1 MKKLLFYFDPT
12 VKKIIN
18 EIESEGGDKKA
29 VLSSPNNFVFTS
41 EIVARIINIDN
52 DDQIPTRL
60 DPGYNYYTTQDY
72 VSIKADSGIYFDE
85 AAGAYKAAE
94 YGFVV
99 LDGGKIRLISPLVIS
114 KDKLKSFFFVYPT
127 KFGRMPSYADIE
139 EIMHQYRILAR
150 IDQNRILEQL
160 QSVDVNK
167 PQLTKILIAQG
178 KEPVNGHEEYYLPII
193 NLKKKAGELKS
204 DGSIDFKEVGFIV
217 EVKKGQDVLRRIPK
231 VKSVDGYNV
240 FGDKA
245 LGESERKEGYNKGAN
260 LEPGKGDENIFVSS
274 IDGCIDVD
282 GRTISVLPIVH
293 INGDIN
299 YETGNIDF
307 DGSVHIAGSVLPGFS
322 VKARGD
328 VIIEKNVDDALIEAH
343 GDITV
348 KMGVVGKEH
357 VRLVAN
363 GKVSAKYLLN
373 AKVEAVG
380 DIIVDDSIIN
390 CDVFSNSK
398 ISVVAKQGKII
409 GGNTTALYEIMVNV
423 SGSPNETETHLRVG
437 RNLFIEKELAD
448 IHKEISKWRETVNE
462 SIRDIK
468 GSFGE
473 TVFENPKEFITKLPA
488 VKQKKCLIL
497 LKELSNN
504 NKELKRLI
512 EQSKEVQ
519 DKLKLDREPY
529 IIIKNKAYPNTIISV
544 KKSIKRIDSPIDNVK
559 YYEDPEEKI
568 IRFSPA
574 L

>member
-12 VKKIIN
+12 VKKILN
-18 EIESEGGDKKA
+18 EIESEGGDKKV

-41 EIVARIINIDN
+41 EIVARVINIDN

-60 DPGYNYYTTQDY
+60 DPGYNYYSTQDY
-72 VSIKADSGIYFDE
+72 LPIKADSGIYFDE

-114 KDKLKSFFFVYPT
+114 KDKLRAFFYVYPT
-127 KFGRMPSYADIE
+127 KFGRVPSYADIE

-160 QSVDVNK
+160 QSIDVNK

-193 NLKKKAGELKS
+193 NLMKKAGELKS

-217 EVKKGQDVLRRIPK
+217 EVKKGQDVLRRVPK

-245 LGESERKEGYNKGAN
+245 LGESERKDGYNKGAN
-260 LEPGKGDENIFVSS
+260 LEPGKVDENIFISS
-274 IDGCIDVD
+274 IDGCVDVD

-357 VRLVAN
+357 VRLVAS

-380 DIIVDDSIIN
+380 DIIVEDSIIN

-409 GGNTTALYEIMVNV
+409 GGKTTALYEIMVNV

-448 IHKEISKWRETVNE
+448 IHKEIATWRETVNE

-473 TVFENPKEFITKLPA
+473 TVFENPKDFIARLPA
-488 VKQKKCLIL
+488 VKQKKCLML